1 MNKGI
6 LAAIGAYFLWGILP
20 IYWKLIERIP
30 AIEILGHRMVWSL
43 VFVVILLTVR
53 KQWDWLG
60 KVRKHPGKYMAF
72 LGSALILGLNW
83 YTYIWAVNS
92 GHIVEASLGYFIN
105 PLFSVVLGVIF
116 LKEHLRR
123 WQLVAVLIASAGVVY
138 LTVQHGQFP
147 WIAITL
153 ALTFGF
159 YGLLRKTASLGSLAG
174 LSLEMMIWFLPALV
188 FLIYLNFSGK
198 GSFGHA
204 GVTFDIL
211 LALTG
216 VATALPLLLF
226 AYGAQRIPLYSIGI
240 LQYIAP
246 TLQFLIG
253 VFIYNEPFSQTK
265 FAGFLV
271 IWIALFV
278 YTVEGVLKA
287 RQRRRLSTTQTS

>member
-43 VFVVILLTVR
+43 IFVIILLSFR
-53 KQWDWLG
+53 KQWNWLG
-60 KVRKHPGKYMAF
+60 EVRKNPGKYIAF

-92 GHIVEASLGYFIN
+92 EHIVEASLGYFIN
-105 PLFSVVLGVIF
+105 PLFSVLLGVIF

-123 WQLVAVLIASAGVVY
+123 WQLAAVLIAFAGVLY

-174 LSLEMMIWFLPALV
+174 LSLEMMIWFVPALA
-188 FLIYLNFSGK
+188 FLIYLNLNGN
-198 GSFGHA
+198 GSFGHT

-211 LALTG
+211 LSLTG

-226 AYGAQRIPLYSIGI
+226 AYGAQRIPLYTIGI

-253 VFIYNEPFSQTK
+253 VFIYNEPFTKTK
-265 FAGFLV
+265 FIGFLV

-278 YTVEGVLKA
+278 YSVEGVWKA
-287 RQRRRLSTTQTS
+287 RQRRKLNAA